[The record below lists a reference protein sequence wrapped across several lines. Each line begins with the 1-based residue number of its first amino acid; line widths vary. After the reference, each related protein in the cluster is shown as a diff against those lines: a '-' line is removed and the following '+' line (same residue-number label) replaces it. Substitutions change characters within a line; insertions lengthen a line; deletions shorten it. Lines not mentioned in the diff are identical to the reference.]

1 MVGKNMENN
10 AMKKIKMLVYNYRDF
25 DEKQYFDRYADEL
38 GIEIKQVPYSPSSEN
53 TSLAEGCQ
61 CLNIITTPVTAEML
75 EKYYELGIRY
85 IVTRTI
91 GYDHIDMKAADK
103 YGIKVANTPYGPEG
117 VAEFALMLML
127 MTIRKA
133 RSVEHR
139 FYGQDYTLKGLMGKQ
154 LSGMTVG
161 IVGAGNIGMCLV
173 GLLAGFGCRV
183 LVYSPRRNR
192 ELPDYAEYADFDML
206 LSQSDII
213 SLHAPSNEDTYHMID
228 ADAFSRMKDGV
239 VIINTARGA
248 LIDTEA
254 AVEYLEN
261 GKIGAMG
268 LDVIEDESDLVYY
281 DRREEIL
288 CHKTLY
294 LLRSYP
300 NVTMT
305 HHMAFY
311 TEQTIETMV
320 KDSLRGAHCHFNGLE
335 NPWLVN

>member
-1 MVGKNMENN
+1 MDR
-10 AMKKIKMLVYNYRDF
+10 IKMMVYNYRDF

-38 GIEIKQVPYSPSSEN
+38 GIDLKHVPYSPSEDN
-53 TSLAEGCQ
+53 TDLAEGCQ
-61 CLNIITTPVTAEML
+61 CLNIITTPLSASML
-75 EKYYELGIRY
+75 EKYYKLGVRY

-91 GYDHIDMKAADK
+91 GYDHIDMEAARRL
-103 YGIKVANTPYGPEG
+103 GISVANTPYGPEG

-139 FYGQDYTLKGLMGKQ
+139 FYGQDYTLKGLMGRQ

-161 IVGAGNIGMCLV
+161 IIGAGSIGMALIQ
-173 GLLAGFGCRV
+173 LLEGFRCRV
-183 LVYSPRRNR
+183 LVYSPRRSR
-192 ELPDYAEYADFDML
+192 ELPPYAEYADMDEVL
-206 LSQSDII
+206 GQSDII
-213 SLHAPSNEDTYHMID
+213 SLHAPSNDITFHMIGKNE
-228 ADAFSRMKDGV
+228 FEKMKDGV

-248 LIDTEA
+248 LIDTDA
-254 AVEYLEN
+254 AIDALES

-268 LDVIEDESDLVYY
+268 LDVVENEFDLMYY
-281 DRREEIL
+281 DRREEVL
-288 CHKTLY
+288 GKKSFY

-320 KDSLRGAHCHFNGLE
+320 RDSLRGARCHFSSEE
-335 NPWLVN
+335 NPWQVL

>member
-1 MVGKNMENN
+1 ME
-10 AMKKIKMLVYNYRDF
+10 KIKMLVHNYRDF
-25 DEKQYFDRYADEL
+25 DEKQYFERFAGDL
-38 GIEIKQVPYSPSSEN
+38 GIEIKHVPYSPSPEN
-53 TSLAEGCQ
+53 TYLAEGCQ
-61 CLNIITTPVTAEML
+61 CLNIITTPVSAEML

-91 GYDHIDMKAADK
+91 GYDHIDMAAAK
-103 YGIKVANTPYGPEG
+103 KLGITVANTPYEPEG

-133 RSVEHR
+133 RSIEHR
-139 FYGQDYTLKGLMGKQ
+139 FYGQDYTLNGLLGKQ
-154 LSGMTVG
+154 LSGLTVG
-161 IVGAGNIGMCLV
+161 IIGAGNIGMALIR
-173 GLLAGFGCRV
+173 LLEGFRCRV
-183 LVYSPRRNR
+183 MVYSPGRSR
-192 ELPDYAEYADFDML
+192 ELPAYAEYASLNDV
-206 LSQSDII
+206 LSCSDII
-213 SLHAPSNEDTYHMID
+213 SLHAPSNDSTFHMLGKNE
-228 ADAFSRMKDGV
+228 FSAMKDGV

-254 AVEYLEN
+254 AIDALEN

-268 LDVIEDESDLVYY
+268 LDVIEDEFDLVYY

-288 CHKTLY
+288 HKKPLY

-320 KDSLRGAHCHFNGLE
+320 RDSLRGAHCHFSGLE
-335 NPWLVN
+335 NPWKVQ